1 MPGIHF
7 SISLDHL
14 IGAGNEQAA
23 SSGLQIGVRNGVPKV
38 LLRSRR
44 YLILAKHSFSPD
56 PADHR
61 CYIAPSRF
69 VGSKLP
75 PQERNELGKLVIVEA
90 VLERWHVA
98 EIAKGR
104 LGDAMQDQLD
114 QIVGPAAVQVAVERQ
129 RWPAAE
135 QAQPAD
141 FMADG
146 TSALVEA
153 RSREDATPTR
163 VRASSS
169 LTRAFSVSWSIAPL
183 TEAR

>member
-1 MPGIHF
+1 M
-7 SISLDHL
+7 

-75 PQERNELGKLVIVEA
+75 PQVRNELGKLVIVEA

-98 EIAKGR
+98 EAAESR
-104 LGDAMQDQLD
+104 LGDPMQNELD
-114 QIVGPAAVQVAVERQ
+114 QIVRRIAVQVAVQ
-129 RWPAAE
+129 RKRRPAAE
-135 QAQPAD
+135 QGQAAD
-141 FMADG
+141 FMANG
-146 TSALVEA
+146 TGALVEA
-153 RSREDATPTR
+153 RA
-163 VRASSS
+163 
-169 LTRAFSVSWSIAPL
+169 W
-183 TEAR
+183 